1 MCLYVKRLEST
12 YYFENSDC
20 DKNSAKF
27 WKVIQISQRHYFIHL
42 SSTDYT
48 EHPRITTDR
57 KQMHDAFNDEFT

>member
-1 MCLYVKRLEST
+1 MVKRLKST
-12 YYFENSDC
+12 YYFKNFSDY

-48 EHPRITTDR
+48 EHPRITTD
-57 KQMHDAFNDEFT
+57 KNQICDAFDDEFT